1 MADGIIF
8 PTENVAQDYAE
19 TVGKNYRLPTVTIS
33 FDPSAIFA
41 KPMPSVVIENQKIIN
56 ASIDSV
62 SYTHLD
68 VYKRQPTMC
77 RSSDPT
83 IKSTWIRESLTPFAW
98 ISSSLISINPSR
110 TSENP
115 APAAT

>member
-41 KPMPSVVIENQKIIN
+41 KPMPSVVIENQK
-56 ASIDSV
+56 
-62 SYTHLD
+62 
-68 VYKRQPTMC
+68 
-77 RSSDPT
+77 
-83 IKSTWIRESLTPFAW
+83 
-98 ISSSLISINPSR
+98 
-110 TSENP
+110 
-115 APAAT
+115 

>member
-1 MADGIIF
+1 MEWRRQRKKGISSFTSKRLIDFESVKKILADGIIF

-56 ASIDSV
+56 ASID
-62 SYTHLD
+62 Y
-68 VYKRQPTMC
+68 
-77 RSSDPT
+77 
-83 IKSTWIRESLTPFAW
+83 
-98 ISSSLISINPSR
+98 LIQKG
-110 TSENP
+110 T
-115 APAAT
+115 